1 MGKTMLHSR
10 VLRYIDEVAR
20 SGSIRGASERLNV
33 AASAINKHVLQLEE
47 DIGEPLFERL
57 PRGLR
62 LTPAGEILVAH
73 VRRTMKEYSQV
84 EAEIRDIKALQSGEV
99 IIATMNGLAGGIVPK
114 VAANFGAR
122 HPRLKITI
130 RVMFAREIVQAVAD
144 GEADLGF
151 AFSLPPTPQVE
162 TLWKMDTRL
171 GAVVAPEHPLAGMES
186 LPLAYCQPYPLIFAD
201 KSMQIHGIVADAFA
215 EAGLAVE
222 PSYLTNSIEAMKFLA
237 AAGDGIAFLSKFDIT
252 EEQRNGALTY
262 LQIRD
267 RTFAKNVL
275 SLVQRERRGHGLAAA
290 MFAEEI
296 IRALRATME

>member
-1 MGKTMLHSR
+1 MLHSR

-114 VAANFGAR
+114 VAAIFGAR

-130 RVMFAREIVQAVAD
+130 RVMFAR
-144 GEADLGF
+144 F
-151 AFSLPPTPQVE
+151 AFSLPPTPQIE

-215 EAGLAVE
+215 EAGLTVE

-252 EEQRNGALTY
+252 EEQRNGVLTY